1 LNIAWKDKEGY
12 LMSTNNQNPQDEP
25 FSKEQE
31 VLIKQSIEDFEKRLG
46 ITKETP
52 EYLKQSFERK
62 LTTLSQPKKSFAL
75 RWRGFTTLM
84 VTAFSA
90 GILITRFLMM
100 PTTVATRGIGDDNVA
115 HQISSAQEYV
125 SLQVVNPKEFVFE
138 VISAALEAD
147 MEVEAT
153 QAGGKY
159 GLYIK
164 PFKANVK
171 DQEKVKT
178 LLGVKSETV
187 GTVNA
192 TIGQSKN

>member
-1 LNIAWKDKEGY
+1 
-12 LMSTNNQNPQDEP
+12 MSTNDQNPQDEP

-31 VLIKQSIEDFEKRLG
+31 RLIKRSIDNFETKLG

-62 LTTLSQPKKSFAL
+62 LTTLSQPKKSFTVK
-75 RWRGFTTLM
+75 WRGFAASM
-84 VTAFSA
+84 VTAFSV
-90 GILITRFLMM
+90 GILISRFLMM
-100 PTTVATRGIGDDNVA
+100 PATVATKGVGDDGLA
-115 HQISSAQEYV
+115 SQASSAQEYV
-125 SLQVVNPKEFVFE
+125 SLQVANPKEFAFE

-164 PFKANVK
+164 PFKANSK
-171 DQEKVKT
+171 GQEKVKS
-178 LLGVKSETV
+178 LLGVKPETA

-192 TIGQSKN
+192 TIGQGKK

>member
-1 LNIAWKDKEGY
+1 
-12 LMSTNNQNPQDEP
+12 MSTENENPQHDF

-31 VLIKQSIEDFEKRLG
+31 NIIKRSFDDYEKKLG

-52 EYLKQSFERK
+52 DYLKQSFGRK
-62 LTTLSQPKKSFAL
+62 LTAITESKKSFMV
-75 RWRGFTTLM
+75 RWKGLAASM
-84 VTAFSA
+84 VAAFSV

-100 PTTVATRGIGDDNVA
+100 PVTVATRGVGDEGVA
-115 HQISSAQEYV
+115 NQASSAQEYV
-125 SLQVVNPKEFVFE
+125 SFQVPNPKEFAFE
-138 VISAALEAD
+138 VISAALDAD

-164 PFKANVK
+164 PFKANAK
-171 DQEKVKT
+171 DQERVKS
-178 LLGVKSETV
+178 LLGIKPETV

-192 TIGQSKN
+192 TIGQAKK

>member
-1 LNIAWKDKEGY
+1 
-12 LMSTNNQNPQDEP
+12 MTTNNQNPEDDL

-31 VLIKQSIEDFEKRLG
+31 EIIKRSIEKFEKNLG

-62 LTTLSQPKKSFAL
+62 LAALTQPKKSFAV
-75 RWRGFTTLM
+75 RWKGFAASM
-84 VTAFSA
+84 VAAFSV
-90 GILITRFLMM
+90 GILISRFIMM
-100 PTTVATRGIGDDNVA
+100 PATVATKGVGDEGVA
-115 HQISSAQEYV
+115 NQVSSAQEYV
-125 SLQVVNPKEFVFE
+125 SLQVPNPKEFAFE
-138 VISAALEAD
+138 IIAAALDAD

-164 PFKANVK
+164 PFKANAK
-171 DQEKVKT
+171 DQEKIRS
-178 LLGVKSETV
+178 LLGIKPETV

-192 TIGQSKN
+192 TIGQSKK

>member
-1 LNIAWKDKEGY
+1 MA
-12 LMSTNNQNPQDEP
+12 TNNQNPQDDL

-31 VLIKQSIEDFEKRLG
+31 EVIKRSIQNYEKKLG

-62 LTTLSQPKKSFAL
+62 LTALSQPKKTFAVK
-75 RWRGFTTLM
+75 WRGFAASM
-84 VTAFSA
+84 VTAFSV
-90 GILITRFLMM
+90 GILISRFLMM
-100 PTTVATRGIGDDNVA
+100 PATVTTRGVGDDSA
-115 HQISSAQEYV
+115 ASQASSAQEYV
-125 SLQVVNPKEFVFE
+125 SLQVPNPKEFAFE

-153 QAGGKY
+153 QAGGRY

-164 PFKANVK
+164 PFKANAK
-171 DQEKVKT
+171 DQEKVKS
-178 LLGVKSETV
+178 LLGIKPETS

-192 TIGQSKN
+192 TIGQGKK

>member
-1 LNIAWKDKEGY
+1 
-12 LMSTNNQNPQDEP
+12 MSTDDQNPQEEP

-31 VLIKQSIEDFEKRLG
+31 LIIKRSIENFEKNLG

-52 EYLKQSFERK
+52 EYLKQSFGRK
-62 LTTLSQPKKSFAL
+62 LAALSQPKKSFAVK
-75 RWRGFTTLM
+75 WKGFAASM
-84 VTAFSA
+84 VTAFSV

-100 PTTVATRGIGDDNVA
+100 PATVTTRGVGDEGVA
-115 HQISSAQEYV
+115 NQASSAQEYV
-125 SLQVVNPKEFVFE
+125 SLQVPNPKEFTFE
-138 VISAALEAD
+138 VIAAALDAD

-164 PFKANVK
+164 PFKANAK
-171 DQEKVKT
+171 DQEKLKS
-178 LLGVKSETV
+178 LLGVNPDTA

-192 TIGQSKN
+192 TIGKGKK